1 MLDREIGDGKQ
12 GADFLLNSLC
22 HAVGGDGDNDAKAL
36 AAGDGGSHTGKL
48 LWKDDGRGLEQRGL
62 YERNVTPV

>member
-22 HAVGGDGDNDAKAL
+22 QAVGGDGDSDAI
-36 AAGDGGSHTGKL
+36 GRRQPNGG
-48 LWKDDGRGLEQRGL
+48 
-62 YERNVTPV
+62 